1 MKPLSEQE
9 VSLLSVVLSSTTDE
23 ELRQL
28 YELDATEKIFT
39 TDDLHELYKRIVA
52 IVSSIDWKRPTTAT
66 FYDKNYA
73 EVELLKEK
81 N

>member
-9 VSLLSVVLSSTTDE
+9 VSLLSVVLSSITDE

-52 IVSSIDWKRPTTAT
+52 IACRFEGIQKMLNKPITPH
-66 FYDKNYA
+66 
-73 EVELLKEK
+73 
-81 N
+81 

>member
-52 IVSSIDWKRPTTAT
+52 IACRFEGIQKMLNKPITPH
-66 FYDKNYA
+66 
-73 EVELLKEK
+73 
-81 N
+81 

>member
-39 TDDLHELYKRIVA
+39 TGDLHELYKRMVA
-52 IVSSIDWKRPTTAT
+52 IACRFEGIQKMLNKPIGD
-66 FYDKNYA
+66 
-73 EVELLKEK
+73 
-81 N
+81 

>member
-9 VSLLSVVLSSTTDE
+9 VSLLSVGLSSTTDE

-52 IVSSIDWKRPTTAT
+52 IACRFEGIQKMLNKPITPH
-66 FYDKNYA
+66 
-73 EVELLKEK
+73 
-81 N
+81 